1 MATSSALSRLVRRS
15 IAATCAWYLVDDWR
29 ARRRLAAGRI
39 ETRSGRRHADLDLD
53 ASIDYVERVAA
64 DYLAYAGRAR
74 FVGRLAEI
82 GPGDSVG
89 VAVMALARGAR
100 EVHTVDRY
108 RTVRD
113 GTREAAI
120 LAALAQRHGLLVASP
135 CGVVEHAG
143 VAAETF
149 FARTDLTFDWIV
161 SRAVLEHL
169 FDPVAALDAM
179 CARLAPGGVM
189 VHRID
194 LRDHGMF
201 AGHHPLTFLTVPDWA
216 YQRMTRGAGR
226 PNRMLLPN
234 YRDWL
239 LRSGVSGSIRVTRLV
254 GIEGEVGPAPWDALD
269 HGSRRRALAEVA
281 SMRPRLAASLRTIAD
296 EDLAVAGIVLVAAK
310 P

>member
-1 MATSSALSRLVRRS
+1 MTPPSILSRLVRRS
-15 IAATCAWYLVDDWR
+15 IALTCAWYLVDDWR

-39 ETRSGRRHADLDLD
+39 ETRSGRRHADLELD

-82 GPGDSVG
+82 GPGDSLG

-113 GTREAAI
+113 ATREEAI
-120 LAALAQRHGLLVASP
+120 LAALAGRHGPLVASP
-135 CGVVEHAG
+135 RGVVEHGG
-143 VAAETF
+143 VPAETF
-149 FARTDLTFDWIV
+149 FARTDLDFDWIV

-169 FDPVAALDAM
+169 YDPVAALDAM
-179 CARLAPGGVM
+179 RARLAPGGVM

-201 AGHHPLTFLTVPDWA
+201 AGHHPLTFLTVPDA
-216 YQRMTRGAGR
+216 IYRLMTRGAGR
-226 PNRMLLPN
+226 PNRVLLPA

-239 LRSGVSGSIRVTRLV
+239 ARGSAAGSIRVTRLV
-254 GIEGEVGPAPWDALD
+254 GIDGEVGPAPWDALD

-281 SMRPRLAASLRTIAD
+281 AVRPRFAASLRGFSD
-296 EDLAVAGIVLVAAK
+296 QDLAVSGIVLVAE